1 MIEESLL
8 SKIKSLSPAE
18 RLELI
23 GVVWQS
29 LDLEDVPVTETE
41 KVVLDARIGDEAVN
55 PGDVSAWP
63 EAEARLREDN
73 DRV

>member
-1 MIEESLL
+1 MIEEFLL

-29 LDLEDVPVTETE
+29 LDLEDVPVTDAE
-41 KVVLDARIGDEAVN
+41 KMVLDARIGDEATN

-63 EAEARLREDN
+63 EAEARLRQ
-73 DRV
+73 RLR